1 MYMTTQM
8 IREAVDGLHQAFQ
21 EFKAAN
27 DERLTQLE
35 TKGVPDPLVG
45 EKVNRLNE
53 AVDQAQ
59 SRLNRLETAAKRP
72 QFAQIHEQD
81 TGEKTAFSSYVR
93 KGMEGREQKSLSSLN
108 DASGGYLIPPG
119 MLDKI
124 HATMVVTSPMRSI
137 SRVTSISTDAL
148 ELLQEKGTADVG
160 WVAETDER
168 PETATPE
175 LQKIRIPVHQIYA
188 KPRASQKLLDDAT
201 VDIESWL
208 AQKIAEKMTLS
219 ENTAFITG
227 DGNGKPRGFLTYDL
241 VGVGKGE
248 WGKFEKITSVSKD
261 TLIDGDVLI
270 EAFHTLKAQ
279 YLNGA
284 TWIMARSVLAAIRKL
299 KGENHQYLWQPSMI
313 EGTPATLLGTPV
325 VIADDMPALEE
336 KKPAVT
342 VAFGNFREAYQI
354 VDRAGLHVLRDPF
367 SAKPY
372 VEFYA
377 TKRVGGDVI
386 NFDAIKFIHCAKG

>member
-1 MYMTTQM
+1 
-8 IREAVDGLHQAFQ
+8 
-21 EFKAAN
+21 
-27 DERLTQLE
+27 
-35 TKGVPDPLVG
+35 
-45 EKVNRLNE
+45 
-53 AVDQAQ
+53 
-59 SRLNRLETAAKRP
+59 
-72 QFAQIHEQD
+72 
-81 TGEKTAFSSYVR
+81 
-93 KGMEGREQKSLSSLN
+93 
-108 DASGGYLIPPG
+108 
-119 MLDKI
+119 
-124 HATMVVTSPMRSI
+124 
-137 SRVTSISTDAL
+137 
-148 ELLQEKGTADVG
+148 
-160 WVAETDER
+160 
-168 PETATPE
+168 
-175 LQKIRIPVHQIYA
+175 
-188 KPRASQKLLDDAT
+188 

-313 EGTPATLLGTPV
+313 EGAPATLLGTPI

-354 VDRAGLHVLRDPF
+354 VDRTGLHVLRDPF